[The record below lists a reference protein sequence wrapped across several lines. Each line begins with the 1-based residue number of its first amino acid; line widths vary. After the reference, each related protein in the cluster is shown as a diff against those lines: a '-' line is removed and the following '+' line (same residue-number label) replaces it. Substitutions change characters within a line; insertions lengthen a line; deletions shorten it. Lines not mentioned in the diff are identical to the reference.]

1 MSAASE
7 KPRGKSKPKEAG
19 IKKPANTPRAK
30 GATSAVTT
38 SRGPI
43 SGWIPLLGNK
53 PKVVIKRGAEAREE
67 QRQAERQPPSLW
79 GVVIRLLP
87 VWALLLI
94 ILIIEPT
101 LPLNAVRSGFHWL
114 ISQLPKV
121 PVQTEPEPVYI
132 VENPEQAPV
141 QNELPPPNWSLEIS
155 PLFTPEVA
163 YWGDD
168 IAAWSTAYRIKP
180 NMIATIM
187 QIESCGN
194 PTITSGAGAIGLF
207 QVLPLHFEEGEDPTD
222 PDVNAGRALLYLGGL
237 LATTNGDPGLS
248 FAAYNGG
255 QSMLYTSPADWPTET
270 QNYQYWASGIY
281 EEAEL
286 GLEQSPTLADWLDAG
301 GTSLCQQAAQQLGLT
316 P

>member
-7 KPRGKSKPKEAG
+7 NSRSKPKPKQA
-19 IKKPANTPRAK
+19 KAAKPASTKK
-30 GATSAVTT
+30 GKGSSAAEAA

-43 SGWIPLLGNK
+43 AGWIPLLGSK

-67 QRQAERQPPSLW
+67 QQKAAHEPLSLW

-87 VWALLLI
+87 VWVLI
-94 ILIIEPT
+94 LVILIIEPT
-101 LPLNAVRSGFHWL
+101 LPLSAVRSGFNWL
-114 ISQLPKV
+114 VSQLPRV
-121 PVQTEPEPVYI
+121 PIQVEPEPVYI
-132 VENPEQAPV
+132 VEDAGQVPV
-141 QNELPPPNWSLEIS
+141 QNELPPPNWPLEIS
-155 PLFTPEVA
+155 PVFTPEVHTWA
-163 YWGDD
+163 DE

-180 NMIATIM
+180 NMIATVM

-194 PTITSGAGAIGLF
+194 PDVVSGAGAIGLF
-207 QVLPLHFEEGEDPTD
+207 QVLPLHFEEGEDPLD
-222 PDVNAGRALLYLGGL
+222 PDINAGRALLYLGEL

-281 EEAEL
+281 EDAES
-286 GLEQSPTLADWLDAG
+286 GLQESPTLADWLDAG
-301 GTSLCQQAAQQLGLT
+301 GASLCERAAQQLGLT